1 MHTVYKLKYRANG
14 VRMYGHTRSQESRD
28 NLARDLGAL
37 GIIVECYQSEVED
50 APVAETAAP
59 AESGGAAPANVA
71 ESPF

>member
-50 APVAETAAP
+50 APAAP
-59 AESGGAAPANVA
+59 AETGGGATPADSP